1 VLKIAKAGAA
11 KLEAVDLKAG
21 EKDNIATKIDPPA
34 PDIPHMCCRNDSYLH
49 RCALECE
56 KK

>member
-1 VLKIAKAGAA
+1 VLKIVKAGAA
-11 KLEAVDLKAG
+11 KPEAVDLKAG